1 MLRPHGTLLMKSSVI
16 PIVVAPGRSCRRA
29 RTVHVFVLVGLGL
42 LVPSRASALDAEV
55 TSDTAA
61 QFSELR
67 SPSGETILQ
76 RRRLMWTIGVGAY
89 DLFDRPPAPHQP
101 ELTFRTRVRYDADY
115 GASGAETETTNYGR
129 LVPGYSRGPVDL
141 MYGYIEGRR
150 FLKGYLGFKLGRQYV
165 TDALGWW
172 SFDGGQVRI
181 TTPFYAA
188 VELYGGLEQ
197 RGGLPLSTSRY
208 ERDGIWRG
216 SRSDYDPMTWPSYQL
231 PGVAPAMGVAA
242 ETAGISWFHARATY
256 RRVNNTGTA
265 NASSFANG
273 IASASQYTGSRVSS
287 ERLGVSFDGTLPNVG
302 GAKAGFAYDM
312 YMGRLAN
319 AYASLDAYASEK
331 LTLALD
337 YDYVQPTFDGDSIWN
352 FFVAKPMSDL
362 ALRGNYDVSDKL
374 SVAPAAHLR
383 AFYNQTSQETKDAS
397 PNLGTTDPNYY
408 ETSGTTFNGGGDLAA
423 RYRWGE
429 GALGARGSG
438 NFGREGQRVGGD
450 VYGERILNTRYVV
463 NGRAGLWQWNDKL
476 RSDRE
481 AVGFNYVAGLGYVL
495 APQSRVLVEWDHNMN
510 RISGQRFRVMAW
522 LTVAVSK

>member
-1 MLRPHGTLLMKSSVI
+1 MLRPPGTLVMKSSVI
-16 PIVVAPGRSCRRA
+16 HIVVTLGRSRRRA
-29 RTVHVFVLVGLGL
+29 RLAPVFILAGLGL

-129 LVPGYSRGPVDL
+129 LVPGFSRGPVDL

-319 AYASLDAYASEK
+319 AYASVDAYASEK

-383 AFYNQTSQETKDAS
+383 AFYNQTSQETKDSS
-397 PNLGTTDPNYY
+397 PNL
-408 ETSGTTFNGGGDLAA
+408 
-423 RYRWGE
+423 

-438 NFGREGQRVGGD
+438 NLGREGQRVGGD

-476 RSDRE
+476 RTDRE